1 MFLTTKMECHSPW
14 HNAWAFSREIL
25 GCPNDKIPRLAFLML
40 SRGKPSNMPGIRLAA
55 GVAVKIAKLYSDH
68 FRDSTPVFS
77 FGVDSLS
84 LSYPLGDHKA
94 VVLFDP

>member
-1 MFLTTKMECHSPW
+1 MRQDPPL
-14 HNAWAFSREIL
+14 
-25 GCPNDKIPRLAFLML
+25 
-40 SRGKPSNMPGIRLAA
+40 
-55 GVAVKIAKLYSDH
+55 GVAGMLQGKGNPIHLVPIPLQKLPEECQFDH
-68 FRDSTPVFS
+68 RPACGGFTPVFS